1 MSQFAINKNK
11 MQEKDKGGKQVE
23 NVIRKRDEIDEQ
35 YKWKLEDIYSSDA
48 LIEEDYNRVKE
59 LLQQETEFKGSLGK
73 SPSQMKKALQWME
86 EMERKTDKLYVY
98 SRMRRDEDNANHAHQ
113 ALFDRMEA
121 LSVEV
126 GSATSFIVPELIAIP
141 DDDIKKF
148 MEEEDLKLYHF
159 YIEEILRQKEHILSA
174 AEERLLAMS
183 ADISI
188 TPGNVFSMLNN
199 ADIKFPIIKNE
210 KGEDVELT
218 KGRYGSFME
227 SHDRRVREDAFKG
240 LYNSYT
246 KLKNTLGATLSASVK
261 KDVFYAR
268 VRKYPN
274 ALEASLDQDNVPVE
288 VYNRLIESVHANLK
302 HMYRYMDLRQRMLG
316 VEQLHMY
323 DIYTPLVKEFKME
336 MPYPKACE
344 LVLQGLSPLGTEYLD
359 LLRKGM
365 ESGWIDV
372 YENEGKTSGAYS
384 WGTYD
389 THPYVLLNHD
399 NKLDDVFTIAHE
411 MGHALHSYYS
421 NQTQPFIY
429 SQYAIFVAE
438 VASTVNESILMD
450 YMLKQSQSR
459 EEKMYLINHYLE
471 EFRGTVYRQ
480 TMFAE
485 FEKIIHEQAEQGQ
498 ALTPQAFSSIYRDL
512 NRLYYGENVFLD
524 EEINME
530 WARIPHFYSAFYV
543 YKYATGFSAATA
555 LKQQILQEGE
565 PAVKRYL
572 DFLKTGSSDYPI
584 KLLQNAGV
592 DLTTPK
598 PVDDALDYFG
608 QLVDE
613 MEKLCE

>member
-1 MSQFAINKNK
+1 M
-11 MQEKDKGGKQVE
+11 E